1 MATLKDIA
9 RILTDKYN
17 MKGKDAEV
25 FVNAFVDTILEGL
38 ESDRQVKV
46 KGLGTFKITAVK
58 ERASINVNT
67 GEPVTISGHD
77 KISFTPDAALKD
89 LVNKPFAQFDTKV
102 IPDNVAVED
111 ILQDA
116 EDEEDDNVAEEPI
129 MKEPAMEEPAME
141 EPAIVTPEPVAEE
154 TPRESIAEEAVT
166 QEEPIAEE
174 AATQEEP
181 IAEEAATQEEPIAEE
196 ETTEEHPVL
205 EGTIEEQPVIN
216 EEYDDDDEEENNHS
230 LLHTML
236 LCIIIGIA
244 AFAGGYYCALNDVF
258 GLNTTLDAPAPATTS
273 PAAVKAPEKKT
284 TKTAIPATNAK
295 KDSIKAEEGKK
306 QEPTSASNAATP
318 TQNTVAPAKN
328 NTATTKNVATTTN
341 KETATTKK
349 EDSKKPVALTQY
361 NSDVRVRTGAYA
373 IIGTK
378 TKVTVRKGETLTQ
391 LSRRHLGPGMDCYV
405 EAYNGGKKEL
415 KEGETLLIPKLVT
428 KKSLKK

>member
-38 ESDRQVKV
+38 ENDRQVKV

-77 KISFTPDAALKD
+77 KISFTPEAALKD
-89 LVNKPFAQFDTKV
+89 IINKPFAQFDTVV
-102 IPDNVAVED
+102 IADNVAVED
-111 ILQDA
+111 ILQD
-116 EDEEDDNVAEEPI
+116 EDNEEDDNVVEEPV
-129 MKEPAMEEPAME
+129 MEEPVIVTE
-141 EPAIVTPEPVAEE
+141 EPTIVVEEPVAEE
-154 TPRESIAEEAVT
+154 EIPQVETVAEEEPAAEEEIPQVET
-166 QEEPIAEE
+166 VIEEPIEEEEPVAE
-174 AATQEEP
+174 EEP
-181 IAEEAATQEEPIAEE
+181 IEEEEVIAEE
-196 ETTEEHPVL
+196 EVIEEHPVL
-205 EGTIEEQPVIN
+205 EGTIEEQPVIA
-216 EEYDDDDEEENNHS
+216 EDYGDDEEEEESDHT
-230 LLHTML
+230 LLHTLL

-244 AFAGGYYCALNDVF
+244 AFAGGYYCALNDLF
-258 GLNTTLDAPAPATTS
+258 GLNPKAETETTVTSAPAQKV
-273 PAAVKAPEKKT
+273 VKKVVRT
-284 TKTAIPATNAK
+284 ATNDSSNVK
-295 KDSIKAEEGKK
+295 KDSVKSVTQKK
-306 QEPTSASNAATP
+306 QETTPTKQETTPTKPQATP
-318 TQNTVAPAKN
+318 TA
-328 NTATTKNVATTTN
+328 
-341 KETATTKK
+341 KK
-349 EDSKKPVALTQY
+349 EEPKKPVALTQY

>member
-38 ESDRQVKV
+38 ENDRQVKV

-77 KISFTPDAALKD
+77 KISFTPEAALKD
-89 LVNKPFAQFDTKV
+89 IINKPFAQFDTVV
-102 IPDNVAVED
+102 IADNVAVED
-111 ILQDA
+111 ILQD
-116 EDEEDDNVAEEPI
+116 EDNEEDDNVVEEPVMEEPTILVEEPATEEEIPQVETVIKEPATEEEIPQVETVIEEPI
-129 MKEPAMEEPAME
+129 EEEPIE
-141 EPAIVTPEPVAEE
+141 EEEPVAEE
-154 TPRESIAEEAVT
+154 
-166 QEEPIAEE
+166 EPI
-174 AATQEEP
+174 
-181 IAEEAATQEEPIAEE
+181 EE
-196 ETTEEHPVL
+196 EEIIEEHPVL
-205 EGTIEEQPVIN
+205 EGTIEEQPVIA
-216 EEYDDDDEEENNHS
+216 EDYGDDEEEEESDHT
-230 LLHTML
+230 LLHTLL

-244 AFAGGYYCALNDVF
+244 AFAGGYYCALNDLF
-258 GLNTTLDAPAPATTS
+258 GLNPKAETETTVTSAPAQKVVKKVVRTATS
-273 PAAVKAPEKKT
+273 DSSNV
-284 TKTAIPATNAK
+284 K
-295 KDSIKAEEGKK
+295 KDSVKSVTPKN
-306 QEPTSASNAATP
+306 QETTLKNQETTPKNQETTP
-318 TQNTVAPAKN
+318 TKPQTTP
-328 NTATTKNVATTTN
+328 TA
-341 KETATTKK
+341 KK
-349 EDSKKPVALTQY
+349 EDPKKPVALTQY

-428 KKSLKK
+428 KKSLRK